1 MRMLIRVVPSFRNSL
16 GCAVNTP
23 PNFRALQR
31 SRWSQ
36 TANADRGEAQA
47 LGSRQM
53 ALAVALLSLGA
64 CREGWTP
71 LESRCIYQTAGQ
83 LEVSACAADCAS
95 VVRPWVANDTGGV
108 PMCIKSQDEYDF
120 LHTWVG
126 RDVVYWT
133 GFRRQGFGDGVV
145 PPADWRTAVVHP
157 QGAACSAGANPWFDS
172 LMSHQ
177 RASPLLEH
185 CTARPASHLR
195 LRGCTATM
203 EDHPVWS
210 LDEPS
215 TTGEVLTNF
224 ADSNGEQN
232 CIFHEKNDWRQWIAM
247 KLGHSPSSG
256 YWCAEATTET
266 DPHRLPSGDG

>member
-1 MRMLIRVVPSFRNSL
+1 
-16 GCAVNTP
+16 
-23 PNFRALQR
+23 
-31 SRWSQ
+31 
-36 TANADRGEAQA
+36 
-47 LGSRQM
+47 M
-53 ALAVALLSLGA
+53 ALAAALLSLGA

-157 QGAACSAGANPWFDS
+157 QGSACSAASTPWFDS

-185 CTARPASHLR
+185 CTARPASHLC
-195 LRGCTATM
+195 LRG
-203 EDHPVWS
+203 
-210 LDEPS
+210 
-215 TTGEVLTNF
+215 
-224 ADSNGEQN
+224 
-232 CIFHEKNDWRQWIAM
+232 
-247 KLGHSPSSG
+247 
-256 YWCAEATTET
+256 
-266 DPHRLPSGDG
+266 

>member
-1 MRMLIRVVPSFRNSL
+1 MP
-16 GCAVNTP
+16 
-23 PNFRALQR
+23 
-31 SRWSQ
+31 
-36 TANADRGEAQA
+36 
-47 LGSRQM
+47 
-53 ALAVALLSLGA
+53 LAAALLSLGA
-64 CREGWTP
+64 CREGWT
-71 LESRCIYQTAGQ
+71 LLGSRCIHQTAGN
-83 LEVSACAADCAS
+83 LASSACAADCAS

-185 CTARPASHLR
+185 CAAAPRTPDCAARPASHLR
-195 LRGCTATM
+195 LRGCTAVM

-210 LDEPS
+210 LNEPS
-215 TTGEVLTNF
+215 NGDIVMSDT
-224 ADSNGEQN
+224 NGEQN
-232 CIFHEKNDWRQWIAM
+232 CIARESNDVRQYFAWDLYGQA
-247 KLGHSPSSG
+247 PSSG
-256 YWCAEATTET
+256 YWCAEASPKA
-266 DPHRLPSGDG
+266 DPHRRPSGDG